1 MNTRFSASI
10 ILCVFL
16 LLSFTVNASFS
27 QSASIQGT
35 VIDEQTGDELVGAHV
50 VLKGTSLGAATNFD
64 GKYLIP
70 NVKPGTYVIEAGYI
84 GYATITDT
92 LMVSPGM
99 DLIRDFELV
108 YTELEGAEI
117 VVTAQAQGQ
126 LAAINRQLSEKSLVN
141 IVSSDR
147 IEELPDA
154 NAAESVSRIP
164 GITVQR
170 EGGEGNKVVVRG
182 LSPKYNAVSVN
193 GVRLAATD
201 SSNRSTDLSM
211 VSQYM
216 LEGIE
221 VTKAGT
227 PDQDADVL
235 GGTVNFKL
243 KKAESGFNSRLIV
256 QSMYNDLRDSY
267 GDYKFVFTSSKRFW
281 DDRLGVLGLIDL
293 EKRDRSSW
301 ELGASYTNPNAQ
313 LDSLNTLRSTGYQ
326 LYDIS
331 RLNDRTNGL
340 FVADWRIPNGNL
352 SYSFLSSSIESDRI
366 SHFESYGLGARTRLM
381 TSGNADNNTRVRTHI
396 VEYEQTIA
404 KKLNVSA
411 SFSRAFSAQK
421 LDDFYFSFRQEQAYT
436 ANPLGATVDTV
447 QTYIVNDTVTMWP
460 DTYSLDED
468 DTEERDQTFRVDL
481 GYDIRLTNNLS
492 GTIKAGAKN
501 RRKSRDYDRGAQSG
515 RLNNAPVRAMEG
527 LSETFEELGAVPLGY
542 GVRRFPIAPFVDED
556 YSSEGFF
563 GGDYT
568 LGPFPDL
575 DFAREIFDYMGE
587 NFSNAGYWEDIA
599 HTIHKTNSNL
609 FDYSGKENYLAG
621 YAMADIDIG
630 SRLNVV
636 SGVRWEKNKTAYTS
650 WQGWSDNIPSFSFTA
665 YDRVERERENTFM
678 LPALF
683 VRLRPVDGL
692 ELRFAKTRTLSRPN
706 YTDLI
711 PLANYIGSSKSVNYR
726 NPNIVPAVSENI
738 DLSVSITQNYIGFI
752 SAGYFRKNIS
762 DLIYS
767 SGRRYIEDHE
777 VYGLP
782 EELEKGFIQNYVSNN
797 PNDVTLSGIE
807 LDFQTRF
814 WYLPSFLSG
823 LVFNA
828 NYTVTE
834 SEVKY
839 PRTVIEFQIDY
850 GPPLRVGSVNVDSIY
865 VDRLIDQ
872 PNHIMN
878 MSLGYD
884 YRGFSARV
892 SMLHRSD
899 IFRQT
904 NFWPELRQ
912 ASAAFRRYDLSIKQ
926 TLPVKG
932 MDLYLNVSNI
942 TSAEDINEMLN
953 VARSI
958 SSRQNYGRTV
968 DLGLR
973 YAF

>member
-1 MNTRFSASI
+1 MNARPKASTF
-10 ILCVFL
+10 LAVFL
-16 LLSFTVNASFS
+16 LLAFVANASFA

-35 VIDEQTGDELVGAHV
+35 VFDEQTGDELVGAHV
-50 VLKGTSLGAATNFD
+50 VLKGTSLGSATNFD

-84 GYATITDT
+84 GYASITDT
-92 LMVSPGM
+92 LVISPGV
-99 DLIRDFELV
+99 DIVRDFELV

-243 KKAESGFNSRLIV
+243 KKAEPGFNSRLIA

-267 GDYKFVFTSSKRFW
+267 DDYKFVFTSSKRFW
-281 DDRLGVLGLIDL
+281 DERLGVLGLIDL
-293 EKRDRSSW
+293 EKRDRSSY

-313 LDSLNTLRSTGYQ
+313 LDSLNALRSTGFQ

-340 FVADWRIPNGNL
+340 FVADLRIPNGIV
-352 SYSFLSSSIESDRI
+352 SYSFLSSSIQSDRI
-366 SHFESYGLGARTRLM
+366 SHFESYGLGARTREM
-381 TSGNADNNTRVRTHI
+381 TSGDADVETRVKTHI

-411 SFSRAFSAQK
+411 SFSRAVSLQQQ
-421 LDDFYFSFRQEQAYT
+421 DDFYFRFRQEQAFT
-436 ANPLGATVDTV
+436 ANPLGESVTSV
-447 QTYIVNDTVTMWP
+447 QSLINDNETAMWP
-460 DTYSLDED
+460 DTYSLDID
-468 DTEERDQTFRVDL
+468 DTEERDRTVRLDL
-481 GYDIRLTNNLS
+481 SYDIRLANNLS
-492 GTIKAGAKN
+492 GAIKVGAKN
-501 RRKSRDYDRGAQSG
+501 RNKSRDYDRGSQYG
-515 RLNNAPVRAMEG
+515 RLNNAPGGTMEG
-527 LSETFEELGAVPLGY
+527 LSETFEELGDVPLGY
-542 GVRRFPIAPFVDED
+542 GVRRFPIGPFVDEE

-563 GGDYT
+563 DGDFT
-568 LGPFPDL
+568 LGPFPEL
-575 DFAREIFDYMGE
+575 GFAREVFDYMAE

-599 HTIHKTNSNL
+599 HTFHQTNSNL
-609 FDYSGKENYLAG
+609 FDYSGTENYLAG
-621 YAMADIDIG
+621 YAMADMDIG
-630 SRLNVV
+630 PRLNIV
-636 SGVRWEKNKTAYTS
+636 SGVRWEKNKTTYTA
-650 WQGWSDNIPSFSFTA
+650 WQGWADNIPSFSFSG
-665 YDRVERERENTFM
+665 YEKVERERENVFM

-683 VRLRPVDGL
+683 VRFRPVDGL

-711 PLANYIGSSKSVNYR
+711 PLANYIGASKSVNYR
-726 NPNIVPAVSENI
+726 NPTIEPAVSDNI
-738 DLSVSITQNYIGFI
+738 DLSASITQNYLGFV
-752 SAGYFRKNIS
+752 SVGYFRKNIS
-762 DLIYS
+762 DLIFS
-767 SGRRYIEDHE
+767 SGRRYIEDPE
-777 VYGLP
+777 NYGLP
-782 EELEKGFIQNYVSNN
+782 EELETGFIQNYVSNN
-797 PNDVTLSGIE
+797 PNDVTLSGLE
-807 LDFQTRF
+807 FDYQTRF

-828 NYTVTE
+828 NYTVTS

-850 GPPLRVGSVNVDSIY
+850 GPPLRVGSVNVDSVY

-872 PNHIMN
+872 PNHITN

-884 YRGFSARV
+884 YRGFSARFSV
-892 SMLHRSD
+892 VYRSD

-942 TSAEDINEMLN
+942 TSSEDINEMLN
-953 VARSI
+953 QTRAL
-958 SSRQNYGRTV
+958 SSRQNYGRTI
-968 DLGLR
+968 DLGVR

>member
-99 DLIRDFELV
+99 DLVRDFELV

-515 RLNNAPVRAMEG
+515 RLNNAPIEAMEG

-599 HTIHKTNSNL
+599 HAIHKTNSNL

-621 YAMADIDIG
+621 YAMADMDIG

-636 SGVRWEKNKTAYTS
+636 SGVRWEKNETTYRA
-650 WQGWSDNIPSFSFTA
+650 WQGWADNIPSFSFTA
-665 YDRVERERENTFM
+665 YEKVERERENTFM